1 MITSLV
7 GYTGFVG
14 SNLISKYN
22 FTNIYNTKNIEES
35 YGTEPDL
42 LIYAGVRA
50 EKYLANKN
58 PQKDYEIVQEAYQNI
73 KKINAK
79 SVVLISSIDVYKN
92 PINVNEDSIIETED
106 LHPYGLNRYYLE
118 QWVESEFNNS
128 LIIRLPGLYGKNIKK
143 NFIYDMIHIIPK
155 MLSNSKFEE
164 LRNENSKIQDYY
176 VLQGNGFYKCIA
188 PSKHDTDFLRDYFN
202 NIGFTALN
210 FTDSRGS
217 FQFYNLENLWTHIH
231 IALENG
237 IHKLNLATEPV
248 SIQELYEYI
257 KKEKFINEISIAIP
271 NYNYKTKYSE
281 LFGGKDGYIY
291 KKEEVLKDIKKFVE
305 GYII

>member
-58 PQKDYEIVQEAYQNI
+58 PRKDYEIVQEAYQNI

-176 VLQGNGFYKCIA
+176 VLQSNGFYKCIA